1 MAGLLVSGGKVRPMS
16 LSNLSAP
23 ANLNHIPST
32 GDWPLVSEARFLSNT
47 LAFAQRVH
55 AKCGPVSRGWWMFR
69 QSVYLMSA
77 EANEAVLFD
86 RGGRFSAKKGWE
98 RVLAELFPRGLML
111 RDAEDHR
118 WHRRLMLPAFRK
130 EALARYLEKMS
141 PRVEA
146 ALAEWGKRGE
156 RGERAAAGA
165 QTELKFYPAIKRL
178 TLAIAAEVFLGVQ
191 LNAEIDQISSDF
203 TDLVAASVAVV
214 RVPVLGR
221 TYARGVQG
229 RARLAAFIRARI
241 AARRAGE
248 GNDLFTQLCHAR
260 DEEDRQYSD
269 EEIVD
274 HLIFIMMA
282 AHDTTTS
289 AITTMVYALAKHPE
303 WQQRLRREARNTADA
318 IQVAGRSAP
327 TLDDLALMTDIELV
341 FKESLRL
348 YQPLP
353 TIARRA
359 LVEVEIHGQKI
370 PAGTPVAVF
379 PIQVHRSPLWWTN
392 PEQFDPERFS
402 AGRAEHRRHAYAW
415 APFGG
420 GAHMCLGLHF
430 AEMQVK
436 AVLLPLLRSW
446 QWSVPAGYAPSYA
459 YAPIAKPRDGLPI
472 RLTPVLPQTVLAS

>member
-1 MAGLLVSGGKVRPMS
+1 M
-16 LSNLSAP
+16 
-23 ANLNHIPST
+23 
-32 GDWPLVSEARFLSNT
+32 VSEARFLSNT

-69 QSVYLMSA
+69 QTVYLMSA
-77 EANEAVLFD
+77 QANEAVLFD
-86 RGGRFSAKKGWE
+86 RAGRFSAKQGWE

-130 EALARYLEKMS
+130 EALARYLEAMN
-141 PRVEA
+141 PRIEA
-146 ALAEWGKRGE
+146 AIAQWGKE
-156 RGERAAAGA
+156 GA
-165 QTELKFYPAIKRL
+165 QSNLKSYPAIKRL
-178 TLAIAAEVFLGVQ
+178 TLAIAADVFLGTQ
-191 LNAEIDQISSDF
+191 LDAEIDQISADF
-203 TDLVAASVAVV
+203 TDLVAASVAIVRLPVV
-214 RVPVLGR
+214 GR
-221 TYARGVQG
+221 TYARGVQA
-229 RARLAAFIRARI
+229 RARLADFIRERI
-241 AARRAGE
+241 AQRRASDA
-248 GNDLFTQLCHAR
+248 NDLFTQLCHAR
-260 DEEDRQYSD
+260 DEADKQYSD

-289 AITTMVYALAKHPE
+289 AITTMVYALAKHPQ
-303 WQQRLRREARNTADA
+303 WQDRLRREARNTADWMA
-318 IQVAGRSAP
+318 RSGRSTP
-327 TLDDLALMTDIELV
+327 TLDDLARMTDIELV
-341 FKESLRL
+341 FKEALRL

-359 LVEVEIHGQKI
+359 LVDVEIHGKVI

-379 PIQVHRSPLWWTN
+379 PIQVHRSAEWWSQ
-392 PEQFDPERFS
+392 PEKFDPERFS
-402 AGRAEHRRHAYAW
+402 SERAEHRLHPYAW

-446 QWSVPAGYAPSYA
+446 QWSVPEAYVPNYA

-472 RLTPVLPQTVLAS
+472 QLAVAS

>member
-1 MAGLLVSGGKVRPMS
+1 M
-16 LSNLSAP
+16 
-23 ANLNHIPST
+23 
-32 GDWPLVSEARFLSNT
+32 VSEARFLSNT

-69 QSVYLMSA
+69 QTVYLMSA
-77 EANEAVLFD
+77 QANEAVLFD
-86 RGGRFSAKKGWE
+86 RAGRFSAKQGWE

-130 EALARYLEKMS
+130 EALARYLDAMN
-141 PRVEA
+141 PRIEA
-146 ALAEWGKRGE
+146 AIAQWGKQ
-156 RGERAAAGA
+156 GA
-165 QTELKFYPAIKRL
+165 QGDLKFYPAIKRL
-178 TLAIAAEVFLGVQ
+178 TLAIAADVFLGTQ
-191 LNAEIDQISSDF
+191 LDAEIDQISADF
-203 TDLVAASVAVV
+203 TDLVAASVAIVRLPVV
-214 RVPVLGR
+214 GR
-221 TYARGVQG
+221 TYARGVQA
-229 RARLAAFIRARI
+229 RARLADFIRERI
-241 AARRAGE
+241 AQRRASDA
-248 GNDLFTQLCHAR
+248 NDLFTQLCHAR
-260 DEEDRQYSD
+260 DEADKQYSD

-289 AITTMVYALAKHPE
+289 AITTMVYALAKHPQ
-303 WQQRLRREARNTADA
+303 WQDRLRREARNTADWMA
-318 IQVAGRSAP
+318 RSGRSTP
-327 TLDDLALMTDIELV
+327 TLDDLARMTDIELV
-341 FKESLRL
+341 FKEALRL

-359 LVEVEIHGQKI
+359 LVDVEIHGKVI

-379 PIQVHRSPLWWTN
+379 PIQVHRSAEWWSQ
-392 PEQFDPERFS
+392 PEKFDPERFS
-402 AGRAEHRRHAYAW
+402 SERAEHRLHPYAW

-446 QWSVPAGYAPSYA
+446 QWSVPEAYVPNYA

-472 RLTPVLPQTVLAS
+472 QLAVAS

>member
-1 MAGLLVSGGKVRPMS
+1 
-16 LSNLSAP
+16 
-23 ANLNHIPST
+23 
-32 GDWPLVSEARFLSNT
+32 
-47 LAFAQRVH
+47 
-55 AKCGPVSRGWWMFR
+55 
-69 QSVYLMSA
+69 
-77 EANEAVLFD
+77 
-86 RGGRFSAKKGWE
+86 
-98 RVLAELFPRGLML
+98 
-111 RDAEDHR
+111 
-118 WHRRLMLPAFRK
+118 
-130 EALARYLEKMS
+130 MS

-146 ALAEWGKRGE
+146 ALVQW
-156 RGERAAAGA
+156 GA
-165 QTELKFYPAIKRL
+165 QGEQGEKGELKFYPAIKRL
-178 TLAIAAEVFLGVQ
+178 TLAIAAEVFLGVA
-191 LNAEIDQISSDF
+191 LDAEIDQISNDF

-214 RVPVLGR
+214 RIPVLGR

-229 RARLAAFIRARI
+229 RARLAAFIRQRI

-248 GNDLFTQLCHAR
+248 GADLFTQLCHAR
-260 DEEDRQYSD
+260 DEEDKAYSD
-269 EEIVD
+269 EEIED

-303 WQQRLRREARNTADA
+303 WQERLRHEALTTSKVIKD
-318 IQVAGRSAP
+318 AGRNAP

-353 TIARRA
+353 TIARRS
-359 LVEVEIHGQKI
+359 LVEFEIHGQKI
-370 PAGTPVAVF
+370 PANVPVAVF

-402 AGRAEHRRHAYAW
+402 PARAEHRRHAFAW

-436 AVLLPLLRSW
+436 AVMLPLLRSW
-446 QWSVPAGYAPSYA
+446 QWRVPAGYAPDYA

-472 RLTPVLPQTVLAS
+472 RLTSANC

>member
-1 MAGLLVSGGKVRPMS
+1 MPEANVDTPVPAGRPRQAKRPPRPS
-16 LSNLSAP
+16 LD
-23 ANLNHIPST
+23 HIPST
-32 GDWPLVSEARFLSNT
+32 GDWPMVSEARFLSNT

-55 AKCGPVSRGWWMFR
+55 AKCGPVSRGWWMFG

-77 EANEAVLFD
+77 QANEMVLFD
-86 RGGRFSAKKGWE
+86 RSGRFSAKLGWE
-98 RVLAELFPRGLML
+98 RVLADLFPRGLML
-111 RDAEDHR
+111 RDADDHR

-130 EALARYLEKMS
+130 EALARYLQAMS
-141 PRVEA
+141 PRIEA
-146 ALAEWGKRGE
+146 AVAQWG
-156 RGERAAAGA
+156 AAGD
-165 QTELKFYPAIKRL
+165 LKFYPAIKRL
-178 TLAIAAEVFLGVQ
+178 TLAMAADVFLGTQ
-191 LNAEIDQISSDF
+191 LDAEIDQISADF
-203 TDLVAASVAVV
+203 SDLVAASVAIV
-214 RVPVLGR
+214 RVPVIGR
-221 TYARGVQG
+221 TYARGVNA
-229 RARLAAFIRARI
+229 RARLASFIRERI
-241 AARRAGE
+241 TQRRAGD

-260 DEEDRQYSD
+260 DEDDLQYSD

-289 AITTMVYALAKHPE
+289 AITTLVYALAKHPE
-303 WQQRLRREARNTADA
+303 WQDRLRREAQTTA
-318 IQVAGRSAP
+318 QVMADGQRSAP
-327 TLDDLALMTDIELV
+327 VLDDLALMTDIELV
-341 FKESLRL
+341 FKEALRL

-359 LVEVEIHGQKI
+359 LVDVEIHGKKI

-379 PIQVHRSPLWWTN
+379 PIQVHRSPEWWTH
-392 PEQFDPERFS
+392 PDQFDPERFS
-402 AGRAEHRRHAYAW
+402 PERAEHRRHAYAW

-446 QWSVPAGYAPSYA
+446 QWRIPDGYVPNYA

-472 RLTPVLPQTVLAS
+472 RLVATRADEPRA

>member
-1 MAGLLVSGGKVRPMS
+1 M
-16 LSNLSAP
+16 
-23 ANLNHIPST
+23 
-32 GDWPLVSEARFLSNT
+32 VSEARFLSNT

-69 QSVYLMSA
+69 QTVYLMSA
-77 EANEAVLFD
+77 QANEAVLFD
-86 RGGRFSAKKGWE
+86 RAGRFSAKQGWE

-130 EALARYLEKMS
+130 EALARYLEAMN
-141 PRVEA
+141 PRIEA
-146 ALAEWGKRGE
+146 AIAQWGKE
-156 RGERAAAGA
+156 GA
-165 QTELKFYPAIKRL
+165 QSNLKFYPAIKRL
-178 TLAIAAEVFLGVQ
+178 TLAIAADVFLGTQ
-191 LNAEIDQISSDF
+191 LDAEIDQISADF
-203 TDLVAASVAVV
+203 TDLVAASVAIVRLPVV
-214 RVPVLGR
+214 GR
-221 TYARGVQG
+221 TYARGVQA
-229 RARLAAFIRARI
+229 RARLADFIRERI
-241 AARRAGE
+241 AQRRASDA
-248 GNDLFTQLCHAR
+248 NDLFTQLCHAR
-260 DEEDRQYSD
+260 DEADKQYSD

-289 AITTMVYALAKHPE
+289 AITTMVYALAKHPQ
-303 WQQRLRREARNTADA
+303 WQDRLRREARNTADWMA
-318 IQVAGRSAP
+318 RSGRSTP
-327 TLDDLALMTDIELV
+327 TLDDLARMTDIELV
-341 FKESLRL
+341 FKEALRL

-359 LVEVEIHGQKI
+359 LVDVEIHGKVI

-379 PIQVHRSPLWWTN
+379 PIQVHRSAEWWSQ
-392 PEQFDPERFS
+392 PEKFDPERFS
-402 AGRAEHRRHAYAW
+402 SERAEHRLHPYAW

-446 QWSVPAGYAPSYA
+446 QWSVPEAYVPNYA

-472 RLTPVLPQTVLAS
+472 QLAVAS

>member
-1 MAGLLVSGGKVRPMS
+1 M
-16 LSNLSAP
+16 
-23 ANLNHIPST
+23 
-32 GDWPLVSEARFLSNT
+32 VSEARFLSNT

-69 QSVYLMSA
+69 QTVYLMSA
-77 EANEAVLFD
+77 QANEAVLFD
-86 RGGRFSAKKGWE
+86 RAGRFSAKQGWE

-130 EALARYLEKMS
+130 EALARYLEAMN
-141 PRVEA
+141 PRIEA
-146 ALAEWGKRGE
+146 AIAQWGKE
-156 RGERAAAGA
+156 GA
-165 QTELKFYPAIKRL
+165 QSNLKFYPAIKRL
-178 TLAIAAEVFLGVQ
+178 TLAIAADVFLGTQ
-191 LNAEIDQISSDF
+191 LDAEIDQISADF
-203 TDLVAASVAVV
+203 TDLVAASVAIVRLPVV
-214 RVPVLGR
+214 GR
-221 TYARGVQG
+221 TYARGVQA
-229 RARLAAFIRARI
+229 RARLADFIRERI
-241 AARRAGE
+241 AQRRASDA
-248 GNDLFTQLCHAR
+248 NDLFTQLCHAR
-260 DEEDRQYSD
+260 DEADKQYSD

-289 AITTMVYALAKHPE
+289 AITTIVYALAKHPE
-303 WQQRLRREARNTADA
+303 WQDRLRREARNTADWMA
-318 IQVAGRSAP
+318 RSGRSTP
-327 TLDDLALMTDIELV
+327 TLDDLARMTDIELV
-341 FKESLRL
+341 FKEALRL

-359 LVEVEIHGQKI
+359 LVDVEIHGKVI

-379 PIQVHRSPLWWTN
+379 PIQVHRSAEWWSQ
-392 PEQFDPERFS
+392 PEKFDPERFS
-402 AGRAEHRRHAYAW
+402 SERAEHRLHPYAW

-446 QWSVPAGYAPSYA
+446 QWSVPEAYVPNYA

-472 RLTPVLPQTVLAS
+472 QLAVAS

>member
-1 MAGLLVSGGKVRPMS
+1 MTALAARPNRPPRPS
-16 LSNLSAP
+16 RAS
-23 ANLNHIPST
+23 LNHIPST
-32 GDWPLVSEARFLSNT
+32 GDWPMVSEARFLSNT

-55 AKCGPVSRGWWMFR
+55 AKCGPVSRGWWMFG

-77 EANEAVLFD
+77 EANEMVLFD
-86 RGGRFSAKKGWE
+86 RAGRFSAKLGWE
-98 RVLAELFPRGLML
+98 RVLADLFPRGLML

-130 EALARYLEKMS
+130 EALARYLEAMS
-141 PRVEA
+141 PRIEA
-146 ALAEWGKRGE
+146 AVAQWGAKGD
-156 RGERAAAGA
+156 
-165 QTELKFYPAIKRL
+165 LKFYPAIKRL
-178 TLAIAAEVFLGVQ
+178 TLAIAADVFLGTQ
-191 LNAEIDQISSDF
+191 LDAEIDQISADF
-203 TDLVAASVAVV
+203 TDLVAASVAIV
-214 RVPVLGR
+214 RIPVIGR
-221 TYARGVQG
+221 TYARGVNA
-229 RARLAAFIRARI
+229 RARLAAFVRERI
-241 AARRAGE
+241 TQRRASD

-289 AITTMVYALAKHPE
+289 AITTLVYALAKHPE
-303 WQQRLRREARNTADA
+303 WQSRLRREAQNTAQV
-318 IQVAGRSAP
+318 IQRDGRSLP
-327 TLDDLALMTDIELV
+327 TLDDLATMTDIELV
-341 FKESLRL
+341 FKEALRL

-359 LVEVEIHGQKI
+359 LVDVEIHGKKI

-379 PIQVHRSPLWWTN
+379 PIQVHRSAEWWTQ

-402 AGRAEHRRHAYAW
+402 AERAEHRRHAYAW

-446 QWSVPAGYAPSYA
+446 QWTVPAAYVPDYA

-472 RLTPVLPQTVLAS
+472 HFAAVNGNDAHPA

>member
-1 MAGLLVSGGKVRPMS
+1 M
-16 LSNLSAP
+16 
-23 ANLNHIPST
+23 
-32 GDWPLVSEARFLSNT
+32 VSEARFLSNT

-69 QSVYLMSA
+69 QLVYLMSA
-77 EANEAVLFD
+77 QANEAVLFD
-86 RGGRFSAKKGWE
+86 RAGRFSAKQGWE
-98 RVLAELFPRGLML
+98 RMLVDLFPRGLML

-130 EALARYLEKMS
+130 EALARYLEAMN
-141 PRVEA
+141 PRIEA
-146 ALAEWGKRGE
+146 AVAQWGKQ
-156 RGERAAAGA
+156 GA
-165 QTELKFYPAIKRL
+165 QGDLKFCPAIKRL
-178 TLAIAAEVFLGVQ
+178 TLAIAADVFLGTQ
-191 LNAEIDQISSDF
+191 LDAEIDQISADF
-203 TDLVAASVAVV
+203 TDLVAASVAIVRIPVV
-214 RVPVLGR
+214 GR
-221 TYARGVQG
+221 TYARGVQA
-229 RARLAAFIRARI
+229 RARLATFIRDRI
-241 AARRAGE
+241 AERRASDA
-248 GNDLFTQLCHAR
+248 NDLFTQLCHAR
-260 DEEDRQYSD
+260 DESDRQYSD

-303 WQQRLRREARNTADA
+303 WQDRLRREAQRTAAVMARD
-318 IQVAGRSAP
+318 GRSRP
-327 TLDDLALMTDIELV
+327 TLDDLTQMTDIELV
-341 FKESLRL
+341 FKEALRL

-359 LVEVEIHGQKI
+359 LVDVEIHGKVI

-379 PIQVHRSPLWWTN
+379 PIQVHRSAEWWSQ

-402 AGRAEHRRHAYAW
+402 DARAEHRRHPYAW

-436 AVLLPLLRSW
+436 AVMLPLLRGW
-446 QWSVPAGYAPSYA
+446 QWRVPDAYAPDYA

-472 RLTPVLPQTVLAS
+472 QLTAAS

>member
-1 MAGLLVSGGKVRPMS
+1 MS
-16 LSNLSAP
+16 LSTP
-23 ANLNHIPST
+23 ANLAHIPST
-32 GDWPLVSEARFLSNT
+32 GDWPLVSEARFLGNT

-55 AKCGPVSRGWWMFR
+55 ARCGPVSRGWWMFR

-77 EANEAVLFD
+77 ESNEAVLFD
-86 RGGRFSAKKGWE
+86 RAGRFSAKKGWE

-118 WHRRLMLPAFRK
+118 WHRRLMLPAFRR
-130 EALARYLEKMS
+130 EALARYLDKMN

-146 ALAEWGKRGE
+146 AVAQWGE
-156 RGERAAAGA
+156 AAAAGEAA
-165 QTELKFYPAIKRL
+165 QLKFYPAIKRL

-191 LNAEIDQISSDF
+191 LDTEIDQISNDF

-229 RARLAAFIRARI
+229 RARLAAFIRTRI

-248 GNDLFTQLCHAR
+248 GEDLFTQLCQAR

-289 AITTMVYALAKHPE
+289 AITTMVYALAMHPQ
-303 WQQRLRREARNTADA
+303 WQERLRREAQSTAGT
-318 IQVAGRSAP
+318 IQADGRSAP

-359 LVEVEIHGQKI
+359 LVDVEIHGCRI

-379 PIQVHRSPLWWTN
+379 PIQVHRSPHWWTR
-392 PEQFDPERFS
+392 PEEFDPERFTP
-402 AGRAEHRRHAYAW
+402 ARAEHRRHAYAW

-436 AVLLPLLRSW
+436 AVLLPLLRNW
-446 QWSVPAGYAPSYA
+446 QWSVPAGYVPSYA

-472 RLTPVLPQTVLAS
+472 SLKRTA

>member
-1 MAGLLVSGGKVRPMS
+1 MGGKVKPMTRS
-16 LSNLSAP
+16 KP

-32 GDWPLVSEARFLSNT
+32 GDWPMVAEARFLSNT
-47 LAFAQRVH
+47 LAFTQRVY
-55 AKCGPVSRGWWMFR
+55 AKCGPVSRGWWMFG

-77 EANEAVLFD
+77 EANEMVLFD
-86 RGGRFSAKKGWE
+86 RAGRFSAKKGWE
-98 RVLAELFPRGLML
+98 RVLADLFPRGLML

-130 EALARYLEKMS
+130 EALARYLERMN
-141 PRVEA
+141 PRIETAVA
-146 ALAEWGKRGE
+146 DWGKRGAN
-156 RGERAAAGA
+156 GGFA
-165 QTELKFYPAIKRL
+165 FYPAIKRL
-178 TLAIAAEVFLGVQ
+178 TLAIAADVFLGVE
-191 LNAEIDQISSDF
+191 LEAEIDQISRDF
-203 TDLVAASVAVV
+203 SDLVAASVAIV
-214 RVPVLGR
+214 RIPVLGR
-221 TYARGVQG
+221 TYARGVSG
-229 RARLAAFIRARI
+229 RARLAAFIRERI
-241 AARRAGE
+241 AARRAGS
-248 GNDLFTQLCHAR
+248 GSDLFTQLCHAR
-260 DEEDRQYSD
+260 DENDKQYSD

-289 AITTMVYALAKHPE
+289 ALTTMVYALAKHSD
-303 WQQRLRREARNTADA
+303 WQQRLRREALSTAKVVEDN
-318 IQVAGRSAP
+318 GRSAP

-353 TIARRA
+353 TIARRS
-359 LVEVEIHGQKI
+359 LVDFEIHGQKI
-370 PAGTPVAVF
+370 PAGVPVAVF
-379 PIQVHRSPLWWTN
+379 PIQVHRSPLWWSN

-402 AGRAEHRRHAYAW
+402 PERAEHRRHAYAW

-446 QWSVPAGYAPSYA
+446 QWSVPEGYVPDYA

-472 RLTPVLPQTVLAS
+472 RLQPASTR

>member
-1 MAGLLVSGGKVRPMS
+1 MNPLTARLTRPRRPS
-16 LSNLSAP
+16 PEALE
-23 ANLNHIPST
+23 HIPST

-55 AKCGPVSRGWWMFR
+55 AKCGPVSRGWWMFG

-77 EANEAVLFD
+77 QANELVLFD
-86 RGGRFSAKKGWE
+86 RAGRFSAKLGWE
-98 RVLAELFPRGLML
+98 RVLADLFPRGLML
-111 RDAEDHR
+111 RDADDHR

-130 EALARYLEKMS
+130 EALARYLEAMS
-141 PRVEA
+141 PRIEDAVSQ
-146 ALAEWGKRGE
+146 WGKT
-156 RGERAAAGA
+156 ADAGDF
-165 QTELKFYPAIKRL
+165 KFYVAIKRL
-178 TLAIAAEVFLGVQ
+178 TLAIAADVFLGTQ
-191 LNAEIDQISSDF
+191 LDSEIDQISADF
-203 TDLVAASVAVV
+203 SDLVAASVAVV
-214 RVPVLGR
+214 RIPVLGR
-221 TYARGVQG
+221 TYARGVSA
-229 RARLAAFIRARI
+229 RARLAGFIRERVAQ
-241 AARRAGE
+241 RRAGE

-260 DEEDRQYSD
+260 DEHDTQYSD

-303 WQQRLRREARNTADA
+303 WQARLRREALSMAKV
-318 IQVAGRSAP
+318 IQDDGRRAP
-327 TLDDLALMTDIELV
+327 TLDDLAVMTEVELV

-359 LVEVEIHGQKI
+359 LVDFEIHGQKI

-379 PIQVHRSPLWWTN
+379 PIQVHRSAEWWTH

-402 AGRAEHRRHAYAW
+402 VERAEHRRHAFAW

-436 AVLLPLLRSW
+436 AILLPLLRDW
-446 QWSVPAGYAPSYA
+446 NWSVPAGYVPDYA
-459 YAPIAKPRDGLPI
+459 YAPIAKPRDGLTI
-472 RLTPVLPQTVLAS
+472 RLVRA

>member
-1 MAGLLVSGGKVRPMS
+1 M
-16 LSNLSAP
+16 
-23 ANLNHIPST
+23 
-32 GDWPLVSEARFLSNT
+32 VSEARFLANT

-55 AKCGPVSRGWWMFR
+55 AKCGPVSRGWWMFG

-77 EANEAVLFD
+77 QANEAVLFD
-86 RGGRFSAKKGWE
+86 RAGRFSAKLGWE
-98 RVLAELFPRGLML
+98 RVLADLFPRGLML

-130 EALARYLEKMS
+130 EALARYLEAMN
-141 PRVEA
+141 PRIEA
-146 ALAEWGKRGE
+146 AVAQWGS
-156 RGERAAAGA
+156 RASIP
-165 QTELKFYPAIKRL
+165 FYPAIKRL
-178 TLAIAAEVFLGVQ
+178 TLAIAADVFLGTQ
-191 LNAEIDQISSDF
+191 LDAEIDQISADF
-203 TDLVAASVAVV
+203 SDLVAASVAIV
-214 RVPVLGR
+214 RVPVIGR
-221 TYARGVQG
+221 TYARGVQA
-229 RARLAAFIRARI
+229 RARLADFIRTRI
-241 AARRAGE
+241 PQRRNGQ

-274 HLIFIMMA
+274 HLIFLMMA

-289 AITTMVYALAKHPE
+289 AITTMVFALARHPD
-303 WQQRLRREARNTADA
+303 WQQRLRLEALRVKDHMQQSGRTA
-318 IQVAGRSAP
+318 P
-327 TLDDLALMTDIELV
+327 NLDDLGAMVDIELV

-359 LVEVEIHGQKI
+359 MVDVEIHGKLV

-379 PIQVHRSPLWWTN
+379 PIQVHRSPEWWSK
-392 PEQFDPERFS
+392 PQDFDPERFS
-402 AGRAEHRRHAYAW
+402 ADRAEHRRHGYAW

-436 AVLLPLLRSW
+436 AVLLPLLSHWSW
-446 QWSVPAGYAPSYA
+446 QVPEGYEPSYA
-459 YAPIAKPRDGLPI
+459 FAPIAKPRDGLPI
-472 RLTPVLPQTVLAS
+472 RLQPA

>member
-1 MAGLLVSGGKVRPMS
+1 MNAVTARARPQ
-16 LSNLSAP
+16 LD
-23 ANLNHIPST
+23 HIAST
-32 GDWPLVSEARFLSNT
+32 GDWPLVAEARFLGNT

-55 AKCGPVSRGWWMFR
+55 AKCGPVSRGWWMFG

-77 EANEAVLFD
+77 EANEMVLFD
-86 RGGRFSAKKGWE
+86 RAGRFSAKKGWE

-130 EALARYLEKMS
+130 EALARYLDKMN

-146 ALAEWGKRGE
+146 ALVQWGGASASSAQGE
-156 RGERAAAGA
+156 KG
-165 QTELKFYPAIKRL
+165 ELKFYPAIKRL
-178 TLAIAAEVFLGVQ
+178 TLAIAAEVFLGVE
-191 LNAEIDQISSDF
+191 LDAEIDQISNDF

-214 RVPVLGR
+214 RIPVLGR

-229 RARLAAFIRARI
+229 RARLAAFIRQRI

-248 GNDLFTQLCHAR
+248 GDDLFTQLCHAR
-260 DEEDRQYSD
+260 DEEDKAYSD

-282 AHDTTTS
+282 AHDTTSS

-303 WQQRLRREARNTADA
+303 WQERLRREALTTSKVIKD
-318 IQVAGRSAP
+318 AGRNAP

-353 TIARRA
+353 TIARRS
-359 LVEVEIHGQKI
+359 LVEFEIHGQKI
-370 PAGTPVAVF
+370 PANVPVAVF
-379 PIQVHRSPLWWTN
+379 PIQVHRSPLWWKN

-402 AGRAEHRRHAYAW
+402 PARAEHRRHAFAW

-436 AVLLPLLRSW
+436 AVMLPLLRSW
-446 QWSVPAGYAPSYA
+446 QWRVPAGYAPDYA

-472 RLTPVLPQTVLAS
+472 RLTAVNC

>member
-1 MAGLLVSGGKVRPMS
+1 MNNPTGGAALAPEPPKRKPPS
-16 LSNLSAP
+16 LD
-23 ANLNHIPST
+23 HIPST
-32 GDWPLVSEARFLSNT
+32 GDPPLVSEARFLSNT

-86 RGGRFSAKKGWE
+86 REGRFSAKKGWE

-111 RDAEDHR
+111 RDGEDHR

-130 EALARYLEKMS
+130 EALARYLERMT
-141 PRVEA
+141 PRVQSA
-146 ALAEWGKRGE
+146 VLQWRDAR
-156 RGERAAAGA
+156 
-165 QTELKFYPAIKRL
+165 ELHFYPNIKRL
-178 TLAIAAEVFLGVQ
+178 TLAIAADVFLGAE
-191 LNAEIDQISSDF
+191 LDNEIDRISDDF
-203 TDLVAASVAVV
+203 SDLVAASVAVV
-214 RVPVLGR
+214 RLPVIGR
-221 TYARGVQG
+221 TYARGVAG
-229 RARLAAFIRARI
+229 RARLAAFIRERI
-241 AARRAGE
+241 PARRASQ
-248 GNDLFTQLCHAR
+248 GNDLFSQLCQAR
-260 DEEDRQYSD
+260 DEQGQQYSD

-274 HLIFIMMA
+274 HLIFLMMA

-289 AITTMVYALAKHPE
+289 AITTMVYALGKHPE
-303 WQQRLRREARNTADA
+303 WQQRLRVQAQQALEHMRA
-318 IQVAGRSAP
+318 AGRSSAI
-327 TLDDLALMTDIELV
+327 LDDLDQMTEIDWV

-359 LVEVEIHGQKI
+359 QVDFEIHGFKI
-370 PAGTPVAVF
+370 PAGTAVSVF
-379 PIQVHRSPLWWTN
+379 PILVHRSPLWWSN

-402 AGRAEHRRHAYAW
+402 PARAENRRHPFAW

-436 AVLLPLLRSW
+436 AVMLQMLSQLSW
-446 QWSVPAGYAPSYA
+446 SMPESYVPAYA
-459 YAPIAKPRDGLPI
+459 YAPIAKPRDGLPVKFY
-472 RLTPVLPQTVLAS
+472 PASSATARRSPA

>member
-1 MAGLLVSGGKVRPMS
+1 M
-16 LSNLSAP
+16 
-23 ANLNHIPST
+23 
-32 GDWPLVSEARFLSNT
+32 VSEARFLSNT

-69 QSVYLMSA
+69 QTVYLMSA
-77 EANEAVLFD
+77 QANEAVLFD
-86 RGGRFSAKKGWE
+86 RAGRFSAKQGWE

-130 EALARYLEKMS
+130 EALARYLEAMN
-141 PRVEA
+141 PRIEA
-146 ALAEWGKRGE
+146 AIAQWGKE
-156 RGERAAAGA
+156 GA
-165 QTELKFYPAIKRL
+165 QSNLKFYPAIKRL
-178 TLAIAAEVFLGVQ
+178 TLAIAADVFLGTQ
-191 LNAEIDQISSDF
+191 LDAEIDQISADF
-203 TDLVAASVAVV
+203 TDLVAASVAIVRLPVV
-214 RVPVLGR
+214 GR
-221 TYARGVQG
+221 TYARGVQA
-229 RARLAAFIRARI
+229 RARLADFIRERI
-241 AARRAGE
+241 AQRRASDA
-248 GNDLFTQLCHAR
+248 NDLFTQLCHAR
-260 DEEDRQYSD
+260 DEADKQYSD

-289 AITTMVYALAKHPE
+289 AITTMVYALAKHPQ
-303 WQQRLRREARNTADA
+303 WQDRLRGEARNTADWMA
-318 IQVAGRSAP
+318 RSGRSTP
-327 TLDDLALMTDIELV
+327 TLDDLARMTDIELV
-341 FKESLRL
+341 FKEALRL

-359 LVEVEIHGQKI
+359 LVDVEIHGKVI

-379 PIQVHRSPLWWTN
+379 PIQVHRSAEWWSQ
-392 PEQFDPERFS
+392 PEKFDPERFS
-402 AGRAEHRRHAYAW
+402 SERAEHRLHPYAW

-446 QWSVPAGYAPSYA
+446 QWSVPEAYVPNYA

-472 RLTPVLPQTVLAS
+472 QLAVAS

>member
-1 MAGLLVSGGKVRPMS
+1 M
-16 LSNLSAP
+16 
-23 ANLNHIPST
+23 
-32 GDWPLVSEARFLSNT
+32 VSEARFLSNT

-69 QSVYLMSA
+69 QTVYLMSA
-77 EANEAVLFD
+77 QANEAVLFD
-86 RGGRFSAKKGWE
+86 RAGRFSAKQGWE

-130 EALARYLEKMS
+130 EALARYLEAMN
-141 PRVEA
+141 PRIEA
-146 ALAEWGKRGE
+146 AIAQWGKE
-156 RGERAAAGA
+156 GA
-165 QTELKFYPAIKRL
+165 QSNLKFYPAIKRL
-178 TLAIAAEVFLGVQ
+178 TLAIAADVFLGTQ
-191 LNAEIDQISSDF
+191 LDAEIDQISADF
-203 TDLVAASVAVV
+203 TDLVAASVAIVRLPVV
-214 RVPVLGR
+214 GR
-221 TYARGVQG
+221 TYARGVQA
-229 RARLAAFIRARI
+229 RARLADFIRERI
-241 AARRAGE
+241 AQRRASDA
-248 GNDLFTQLCHAR
+248 NDLFTQLCHAR
-260 DEEDRQYSD
+260 DEADKQYSD

-289 AITTMVYALAKHPE
+289 AITTMVYALAKHPQ
-303 WQQRLRREARNTADA
+303 WQDGLRREARNTADWMA
-318 IQVAGRSAP
+318 RSGRSTP
-327 TLDDLALMTDIELV
+327 TLDDLARMTDIELV
-341 FKESLRL
+341 FKEALRL

-359 LVEVEIHGQKI
+359 LVDVEIHGKVI

-379 PIQVHRSPLWWTN
+379 PIQVHRSAEWWSQ
-392 PEQFDPERFS
+392 PEKFDPQRFS
-402 AGRAEHRRHAYAW
+402 SERAEHRLHPYAW

-446 QWSVPAGYAPSYA
+446 QWSVPEAYVPNYA

-472 RLTPVLPQTVLAS
+472 QLAVAS